1 MDIGHVDTRRGVN
14 PLGEALRVVFVAVV
28 GAAVVVDLWVIGPR
42 VTRTSLASLAGIA
55 LAAAFWAL
63 WPQFVVVAAA
73 AASGLSAIA
82 TVRLPDHGLRFELFT
97 EFVVLPVLLGVLLSS
112 SSRWRTWVGGALVL
126 AGEAVSLRT
135 SDTPVRAILA
145 ICMFVLFG
153 TAAVAVVYIRMRD
166 NERAASIDRARQSER
181 LELAREL
188 HDVVGHHVT
197 GIVVLAQASR
207 FTADVAGDSQAT
219 DRAMAAIEQA
229 GLETLGSI
237 RRLVGMLRTDASLTA
252 PPRLVDLEQLVDQL
266 RSSHPCTELV
276 ADDPIRTH
284 WVTDDLAI
292 TIHRLVQELVTNVRK
307 HGDPTQRVTFALRAS
322 GAIVELT
329 SDNAS
334 AHADR
339 GAGFGITGMRERVD
353 AMGGTFRAGTE
364 LDRWTVRIALPVAVI
379 AP

>member
-1 MDIGHVDTRRGVN
+1 MDTGRDVN

-28 GAAVVVDLWVIGPR
+28 AAAVIVDLWVMGPG
-42 VTRTSLASLAGIA
+42 VTRTSLASLGGIA

-63 WPQFVVVAAA
+63 WPQTVMVAATAAA
-73 AASGLSAIA
+73 ALSAIA
-82 TVRLPDHGLRFELFT
+82 TIRLPDHGLRFELFT
-97 EFVVLPVLLGVLLSS
+97 EFVVLPVLFGVLLSGT
-112 SSRWRTWVGGALVL
+112 SRWRGWVGGAVVV
-126 AGEAVSLRT
+126 AGEAVALRT
-135 SDTPVRAILA
+135 GDTPIRAILA

-207 FTADVAGDSQAT
+207 FTADAATNPQVT
-219 DRAMAAIEQA
+219 DRALAAIEQA

-237 RRLVGMLRTDASLTA
+237 RRLVGMLRTDASFTA

-266 RSSHPCTELV
+266 RSSHPLTDLV
-276 ADDPIRTH
+276 VDDSIRTS
-284 WVTDDLAI
+284 WVPDDLAI
-292 TIHRLVQELVTNVRK
+292 TIHRLVQELMTNVRK
-307 HGDPTQRVTFALRAS
+307 HGDPTQRVTFALRS
-322 GAIVELT
+322 TGAIVDLT
-329 SDNAS
+329 TDNAS
-334 AHADR
+334 LHADR
-339 GAGFGITGMRERVD
+339 GEGFGITGMRERVD

-364 LDRWTVRIALPVAVI
+364 LGRWTVRIALPVAVI
-379 AP
+379 AA